1 MKVKPILIFDF
12 DGVIVDGILEYWT
25 SSRDAFF
32 ELVKREN
39 PIYDLPLAA
48 PQSFRD
54 LRPWVKYGWEMV
66 LIAAELTSQNS
77 PLSISSTCFADNYQR
92 NCNEALKKWGW
103 SSQQLQISLDNVRK
117 RSIKANKSKWLG
129 SHILFPGIKELINQL
144 PKQNID
150 FGVLTTKNA
159 QFTAELLTHLNLYP
173 AILYGYEA
181 GSKPSLLLQI
191 SKDRPIQGFIEDRR
205 ATLERV
211 LETPEIDSI
220 TCYLASWGYLKPTD
234 KSNLPSNIIL
244 LEPETFAS
252 PLADWH

>member
-1 MKVKPILIFDF
+1 VKVKPILIFDF

-66 LIAAELTSQNS
+66 LIAAELTRKSS
-77 PLSISSTCFADNYQR
+77 PLSISATCFADNYQK
-92 NCNEALKKWGW
+92 NCNEALRKWGW
-103 SSQQLQISLDNVRK
+103 SSQQLQITLDNVRK
-117 RSIKANKSKWLG
+117 RSIKANKKKWLE
-129 SHILFPGIKELINQL
+129 SHVLFPGIKELINQL

-150 FGVLTTKNA
+150 FGVLTTKSA

-173 AILYGYEA
+173 EILYGYEA
-181 GSKPSLLLQI
+181 GSKPSLLHQI

-211 LETPEIDSI
+211 LKTPEIESI
-220 TCYLASWGYLKPTD
+220 TCYLASWGYLKPND
-234 KSNLPSNIIL
+234 INNLPSNIHL
-244 LEPETFAS
+244 LKPKNLMS
-252 PLADWH
+252 PLANWP